1 MTLKH
6 CLLAVVFTSLC
17 MGSAQ
22 AQSAK
27 EAIGA
32 ANAEFVKAYN
42 SKDAAGVASK
52 YADDAAAFPP
62 DMARVD
68 GRQNIQKL
76 WQGAMD
82 MGISGLT
89 LSTLDVQE
97 SGDFAFE
104 SGSFSLKAPGKDSKL
119 VDATGKYV
127 VVWKKGQDAP
137 GSSTEIY
144 GIPTRGNE
152 RHVRR
157 YQWRHLAE
165 NFFCDLKQ
173 FRRVAA

>member
-1 MTLKH
+1 MTFKH

-27 EAIGA
+27 EAIEA

-52 YADDAAAFPP
+52 YAEDAAAFPP

-76 WQGAMD
+76 WQGAID
-82 MGISGLT
+82 MGISEL
-89 LSTLDVQE
+89 
-97 SGDFAFE
+97 
-104 SGSFSLKAPGKDSKL
+104 
-119 VDATGKYV
+119 
-127 VVWKKGQDAP
+127 
-137 GSSTEIY
+137 
-144 GIPTRGNE
+144 
-152 RHVRR
+152 
-157 YQWRHLAE
+157 
-165 NFFCDLKQ
+165 
-173 FRRVAA
+173 

>member
-1 MTLKH
+1 MTFKQ

-17 MGSAQ
+17 LASAQ

-27 EAIGA
+27 EAIEA

-62 DMARVD
+62 DMARVE

-76 WQGAMD
+76 WQGAID
-82 MGISGLT
+82 MGISELRLT
-89 LSTLDVQE
+89 TVDVQE

-104 SGSFSLKAPGKDSKL
+104 SGSFSLKAPGKDSKV

-127 VVWKKGQDAP
+127 VVWKKDQNGGWKLYRDIWNSDP
-137 GSSTEIY
+137 G
-144 GIPTRGNE
+144 
-152 RHVRR
+152 
-157 YQWRHLAE
+157 
-165 NFFCDLKQ
+165 K
-173 FRRVAA
+173 